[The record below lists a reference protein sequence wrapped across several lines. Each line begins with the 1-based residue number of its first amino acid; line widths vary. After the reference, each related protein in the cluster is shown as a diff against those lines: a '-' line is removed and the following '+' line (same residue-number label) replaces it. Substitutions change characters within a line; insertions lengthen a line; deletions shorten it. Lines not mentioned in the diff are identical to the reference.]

1 MLLQAACLF
10 FTLKV
15 SSTDYQDLVDEVGN
29 TLDEC
34 IGILG
39 HIGRYVYEVNLLQD
53 VSRRAEDEND
63 NVDTDVKLGACVSIL
78 KAVDTYREEHM
89 RLVRWQNLL
98 RFEEKVYLDELLK
111 PLSQKMGDGFY
122 VASVD
127 GDEIS
132 DFRTACDTQSPI
144 LIIVE
149 TTNGTVFGGYSGHN
163 DKGCTSDDWQSS
175 SDAFLFRLRP
185 SFGQYAIRLEG
196 VAFRMQPSYL
206 TFGYMLNIHDHALNN
221 TNVLHTSG
229 GQYEGDYGELND
241 GEMFFRAKEWVA
253 MKVED
258 L

>member
-15 SSTDYQDLVDEVGN
+15 SGIDYQDLVDDVEN

-34 IGILG
+34 IGKLG
-39 HIGRYVYEVNLLQD
+39 DIGRYIYEVNLLQD
-53 VSRRAEDEND
+53 VSRRAEDENY
-63 NVDTDVKLGACVSIL
+63 NVDTDVTLGACVSIL

-89 RLVRWQNLL
+89 RLVRWANFL
-98 RFEEKVYLDELLK
+98 RFEEKVYLDELIK

-132 DFRTACDTQSPI
+132 DFRTACGNQSPM

-149 TTNGTVFGGYSGHN
+149 TTNGTVFGGYN
-163 DKGCTSDDWQSS
+163 DKGCTGDGWQSS

-185 SFGQYAIRLEG
+185 SFGHYAIRSQS
-196 VAFRMQPSYL
+196 VAFRIESSYL
-206 TFGYMLNIHDHALNN
+206 SFGYMLNIRDHALNN
-221 TNVLHTSG
+221 SNALANG
-229 GQYEGDYGELND
+229 NGQYDGSFGELND
-241 GEMFFRAKEWVA
+241 GEIYFRAKEWVA